1 MTFTFVSNYI
11 NHHQIP
17 LCDALYG
24 RLGADFTF
32 VQTMPM
38 EKERVDMGWGV
49 NVEEIP
55 YVECLYEKE
64 YDCLKKIMESDVVLF
79 GWTGR
84 EDIVEPRLRSGKT
97 TLRVSERLYR
107 EGQWKVVSPRGL
119 LAKYREHIRYR
130 RQNVCMLCAGAYTA
144 SDFHLIGAYPDKLF
158 KWGYFTAL
166 RTYTE
171 EEFAAL
177 KPQDGVMHIVWAGR
191 FIPLKH
197 PEYVVRLAKALRGK
211 GYAYKIHMLGDGEL
225 EPIIRREVEKSG
237 LMESFQFYGYTPPGK
252 VRDVMEK
259 CHIHLFTSNY
269 LEGWGAVV
277 NEGMNSGCVEVV
289 NAQVG
294 AAPYLIK
301 HGVNGLVYPKDQ
313 YEKMEAL
320 VFDLF
325 AHWKERKQMG
335 RAAYE
340 TIRDMWNSEHAA
352 KVLLRFVDGLQKNM
366 IEPEQEG
373 PLSIAPVTAPGKMY
387 QTMVQDKEKEVW
399 KQKRS
404 V

>member
-11 NHHQIP
+11 NHHQMP
-17 LCDALYG
+17 LCEALYG
-24 RLGADFTF
+24 QLSEDFTF
-32 VQTMPM
+32 IQTMPM
-38 EKERVDMGWGV
+38 EKERVDMGWSV
-49 NVEEIP
+49 KVEEIP

-84 EDIVEPRLRSGKT
+84 EDIVEPRLLSGKT

-107 EGQWKVVSPRGL
+107 EGQWKAVSPRGL
-119 LAKYREHIRYR
+119 LAKYKEHIRYR
-130 RQNVCMLCAGAYTA
+130 RQNVCMLCAGAYAA

-158 KWGYFTAL
+158 KWGYFTRL
-166 RTYTE
+166 RTYTAE
-171 EEFAAL
+171 TLAAL
-177 KPQDGVMHIVWAGR
+177 KPRDGMLHIVWAGR

-197 PEYVVRLAKALRGK
+197 PEYVVRLAKALRKK
-211 GYAYKIHMLGDGEL
+211 GYAFKIHMLGDGEL
-225 EPIIRREVEKSG
+225 KPVICREVESSG
-237 LMESFQFYGYTPPGK
+237 LGQSFVFYGYTQPEG

-259 CHIHLFTSNY
+259 CHIHLFTSND

-294 AAPYLIK
+294 AAPYLIR

-313 YEKMEAL
+313 YDKMEAL
-320 VFDLF
+320 VLDLF
-325 AHWKERKQMG
+325 ADWDNCKQMG
-335 RAAYE
+335 YAAYT
-340 TIRDMWNSEHAA
+340 TIRDMWNAEHAA
-352 KVLLRFVDGLQKNM
+352 KALLRFADKLQQGV
-366 IEPEQEG
+366 IEPEQAG

-387 QTMVQDKEKEVW
+387 QAMMGGEI
-399 KQKRS
+399 
-404 V
+404 

>member
-17 LCDALYG
+17 LCEALYAQ
-24 RLGADFTF
+24 LGEDFTF
-32 VQTMPM
+32 IQTMPM
-38 EKERVDMGWGV
+38 EKERVEMGWSV
-49 NVEEIP
+49 NVEEIS

-64 YDCLKKIMESDVVLF
+64 YECQKKIMESDVVLF

-84 EDIVEPRLRSGKT
+84 EDIVEPRLLSGKT

-107 EGQWKVVSPRGL
+107 EGQWKMVSPRGL
-119 LAKYREHIRYR
+119 AAKYREHIRYR
-130 RQNVCMLCAGAYTA
+130 RQNVCMLCAGAYAA

-158 KWGYFTAL
+158 KWGYFTRL

-177 KPQDGVMHIVWAGR
+177 KPQDGVLQIVWAGR

-197 PEYVVRLAKALRGK
+197 PEYVVRLARVLREK
-211 GYAYKIHMLGDGEL
+211 GYACKIHMLGDGEL
-225 EPIIRREVEKSG
+225 EPVLRRDVESAG
-237 LMESFQFYGYTPPGK
+237 LTESFVFYGYTQPEK
-252 VRDVMEK
+252 VRDVMER

-294 AAPYLIK
+294 AAPYLIR
-301 HGVNGLVYPKDQ
+301 HGINGLVYPQDN
-313 YEKMEAL
+313 YDKMEEL
-320 VFDLF
+320 VLDLF
-325 AHWKERKQMG
+325 ANWEKRKQMG
-335 RAAYE
+335 LAAYE
-340 TIRDMWNSEHAA
+340 TIRDMWNAEHAA
-352 KVLLRFVDGLQKNM
+352 QALLRFVEGLQQGV
-366 IEPEQEG
+366 IEPEPEG

-387 QTMVQDKEKEVW
+387 RAMMQGEV
-399 KQKRS
+399 R
-404 V
+404 